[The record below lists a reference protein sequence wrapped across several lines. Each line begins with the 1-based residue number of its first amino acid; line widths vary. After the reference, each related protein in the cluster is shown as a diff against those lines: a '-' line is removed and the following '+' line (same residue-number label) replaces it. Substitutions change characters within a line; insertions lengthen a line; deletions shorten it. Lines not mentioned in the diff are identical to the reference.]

1 MFWKKRLA
9 LMEPMEELD
18 DLLAAVGDGLPYAEV
33 TRQVLDCISVISALP
48 AYEHPNGF
56 LVFDLAQVDQLQLR
70 LHIWDSNSLG
80 QKAHSIHDH
89 VYSVESVVIDGC
101 IRQTT
106 WSTRSEG
113 DQSLKEFE
121 VDYRGKAST
130 MKQTGRCLAVSPD
143 AVDIFRAGTRYSL
156 PEGVFHSVEVL
167 EVPTATLFL
176 RAMGQSNAK
185 PRVLG
190 ERADERIVSPR
201 TAVDRD
207 RSKNAVRSITR
218 DLS

>member
-1 MFWKKRLA
+1 MDK
-9 LMEPMEELD
+9 LD
-18 DLLAAVGDGLPYAEV
+18 ELLAAVRDGLPYVEI
-33 TRQVLDCISVISALP
+33 TRQVLNCVPIISAQQ

-70 LHIWDSNSLG
+70 LHIWDSNTLG

-89 VYSVESVVIDGC
+89 TYSVESIVIDGC

-106 WSTRSEG
+106 WSTGAEN
-113 DQSLKEFE
+113 DQRFAEFE
-121 VDYRGKAST
+121 VDYLGEAST
-130 MKQTGRCLAVSPD
+130 MKPTGRTLTVSPD
-143 AVDIFRAGTRYSL
+143 AVDVFRAGTRYNL

-167 EVPTATLFL
+167 EVPSATLFL
-176 RAMGQSNAK
+176 RAKGQSNAN

-190 ERADERIVSPR
+190 EWADERIVSPR
-201 TAVDRD
+201 ALVVRD
-207 RSKNAVRSITR
+207 RSRRAVRSIMR